1 MALGQGYFLCFL
13 DVTQGRA
20 ACAQA
25 CGMRGQVMVSAVHK
39 FQDPQNAWPHVS
51 LAPRTGSRMMV
62 AIGRCPEANENARAC
77 DWGLLW
83 LSSGD
88 RPTWHRGLVKR
99 QLAQPWARSELKL
112 LHLHNTSFPQPQAF
126 WQEKS
131 DKRIWDP
138 FQCKKQSGDSILDV
152 NIL

>member
-25 CGMRGQVMVSAVHK
+25 CGMGGQVMVSAVHK

-77 DWGLLW
+77 DWGLL
-83 LSSGD
+83 
-88 RPTWHRGLVKR
+88 
-99 QLAQPWARSELKL
+99 
-112 LHLHNTSFPQPQAF
+112 
-126 WQEKS
+126 
-131 DKRIWDP
+131 
-138 FQCKKQSGDSILDV
+138 
-152 NIL
+152 